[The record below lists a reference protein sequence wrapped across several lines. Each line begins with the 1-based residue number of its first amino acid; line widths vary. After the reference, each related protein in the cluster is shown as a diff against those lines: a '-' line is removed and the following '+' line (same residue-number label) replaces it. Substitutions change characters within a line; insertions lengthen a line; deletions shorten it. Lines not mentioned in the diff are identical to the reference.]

1 MGNSVWDDDTNLFNP
16 QPDPSKPKQERP
28 PLAILTNDGVEY
40 YDANGKVEEPKAEP
54 KAEKP
59 ADRYEGWSP
68 DGPRYKVEYDEEMGM
83 FDTPVNPYYQD
94 EQAKRKFKG
103 RMDEDGFIVFDEV
116 DDKGNVINVA
126 PTSLDDPPKPPTPA
140 AAEAPAP
147 TPAAAEAPA
156 PADPYEGWSED
167 DPKYKMRMDEET
179 GLFVFDK
186 NPYVEEPEHHF
197 KGRMDEETGLV
208 VFDEVDEQGNVIR
221 EAPTSLDDDDDDDDE
236 EEEEQEEEG
245 QEEEEEEEEDSLKAD
260 SGKIEEKK
268 ENKSE
273 SSQNEQN
280 KERLGD
286 SKRILELL

>member
-83 FDTPVNPYYQD
+83 FDTPVNPYYH
-94 EQAKRKFKG
+94 
-103 RMDEDGFIVFDEV
+103 
-116 DDKGNVINVA
+116 NVINVA

-147 TPAAAEAPA
+147 TPVAAEAPA

-221 EAPTSLDDDDDDDDE
+221 EAPTSLDDDDDDDDD